1 MLGHEDACEPIFGYP
16 NMNVLVL
23 IRLGSARVGLF
34 VIGAQRTLRRWQRVS
49 ATEVLLLVGLTSSSQ
64 VSVGELSIE

>member
-1 MLGHEDACEPIFGYP
+1 
-16 NMNVLVL
+16 MNVLVL